1 MKRIT
6 FTLLNITS
14 VVTLASVAAMTL
26 LAGCESHHASDW
38 SNNCEANYSLNSR
51 ELSECMAKVERGAR
65 AEIEPGTI
73 GIDSGNTTR
82 KTYDQIGKGGAGD
95 SN

>member
-1 MKRIT
+1 MKKIT
-6 FTLLNITS
+6 FTLS
-14 VVTLASVAAMTL
+14 ALASLTSLTALV
-26 LAGCESHHASDW
+26 GCESHHASDW

-51 ELSECMAKVERGAR
+51 ELSECLAKVERGAP
-65 AEIEPGTI
+65 AEIEAGTV